1 MSNNTKYA
9 STLFISEKLLRDY
22 SNISRNTPLDKV
34 FPFVN
39 LAQPFFIENILGDAL
54 TTELKTEIATET
66 LTEANKAL
74 ILKIAPA
81 LALWTD
87 FLAARSLAW
96 QVSAKGIVREHS
108 ENSESVNEKELG
120 YFIDSIREQ
129 AEMATTLLIKF
140 LCRCQDQYPSFR
152 PSSECDCKKYL
163 EENTGDA
170 DPKKKYMMY
179 FPNGRRSGCKECDYS
194 DNIHRIH

>member
-1 MSNNTKYA
+1 MGNSKYA
-9 STLFISEKLLRDY
+9 SILFISEKLLRDY

-54 TTELKTEIATET
+54 SFELKEQIATET

-120 YFIDSIREQ
+120 YFIDSIR
-129 AEMATTLLIKF
+129 
-140 LCRCQDQYPSFR
+140 
-152 PSSECDCKKYL
+152 
-163 EENTGDA
+163 
-170 DPKKKYMMY
+170 
-179 FPNGRRSGCKECDYS
+179 
-194 DNIHRIH
+194 